1 MADLTPET
9 EVSPPS
15 ETTVEPSSEP
25 TDTVESLKEK
35 LAAIEAEKLQ
45 AEEEAKRWKNR
56 VKEENPP
63 KEKKKDSDEDY
74 ADWRID
80 NKERIALV
88 KESYDKELSEL
99 QESGAKVTVSLREKA
114 LSLAEA
120 GAGVKKAERTVP
132 LPGGMVDRSG
142 HTEPKLNE
150 FDSAF
155 GVKPETKKKYAHF
168 VEA

>member
-88 KESYDKELSEL
+88 KES
-99 QESGAKVTVSLREKA
+99 
-114 LSLAEA
+114 
-120 GAGVKKAERTVP
+120 
-132 LPGGMVDRSG
+132 
-142 HTEPKLNE
+142 
-150 FDSAF
+150 
-155 GVKPETKKKYAHF
+155 
-168 VEA
+168 